1 MPIEKRPAN
10 PLPRDYVPPN
20 GIPYKVRTH
29 DDLGSVARKNGVPE
43 HVLIAFNFA
52 TNEPAEIN
60 WYLRRNVGCVRA
72 THDHKNWMFTS
83 EASPGIIYLPPPW
96 HRPSFP
102 TTVPT
107 VPVSKTETHKSLL
120 KDTWAGI
127 GKSHSGDLFV
137 IGAHDLT
144 AKVYNLGDDL
154 SNVRNA
160 VVNFNGWK
168 FGIGL
173 GADVGAVLVL
183 AHGYSEPKD
192 MIGVSGDKDFDIS
205 IGTKLGDFL
214 KDLKYLGKMVEGIE
228 KYKKMRY
235 IVENAIKNRAIAE
248 TGLYTIPIP
257 FAGVGLHL
265 WAGYK
270 FGDVNV
276 FSTGVGVP

>member
-1 MPIEKRPAN
+1 
-10 PLPRDYVPPN
+10 
-20 GIPYKVRTH
+20 
-29 DDLGSVARKNGVPE
+29 
-43 HVLIAFNFA
+43 
-52 TNEPAEIN
+52 
-60 WYLRRNVGCVRA
+60 
-72 THDHKNWMFTS
+72 
-83 EASPGIIYLPPPW
+83 
-96 HRPSFP
+96 
-102 TTVPT
+102 
-107 VPVSKTETHKSLL
+107 VPVSKTEPKPSLL
-120 KDTWAGI
+120 KDVWAGI

-160 VVNFNGWK
+160 WVNFNGWK

-183 AHGYSEPKD
+183 AHGYPEAKD

-205 IGTKLGDFL
+205 IGTRLGDFL
-214 KDLKYLGKMVEGIE
+214 KDLKYLGKAVDGIE

-235 IVENAIKNRAIAE
+235 LVENAIKSRAITE

-270 FGDVNV
+270 FGDVKI
-276 FSTGVGVP
+276 FSTGTGIP

>member
-1 MPIEKRPAN
+1 MPIEKRPTN
-10 PLPRDYVPPN
+10 PLPSDYVPPG
-20 GIPYKVRTH
+20 GIPYKVKTH
-29 DDLGSVARKNGVPE
+29 DELGSVARNNGVPE
-43 HVLIAFNFA
+43 HVLVAFNFG
-52 TNEPAEIN
+52 TNDPAEIN

-83 EASPGIIYLPPPW
+83 EATPGIIYLPPPW

-102 TTVPT
+102 TTVAP
-107 VPVSKTETHKSLL
+107 VPVSKTEPQKSLL
-120 KDTWAGI
+120 KDVWAGL
-127 GKSHSGDLFV
+127 GKAHSGDLFV

-168 FGIGL
+168 FGLGL

-183 AHGYSEPKD
+183 AHGYPEAKD

-214 KDLKYLGKMVEGIE
+214 KDIKGVGKVIDGIE
-228 KYKKMRY
+228 KYKKLRY
-235 IVENAIKNRAIAE
+235 LVENAIKSRAIAE
-248 TGLYTIPIP
+248 TGLYTLPIP

-265 WAGYK
+265 WLGFK
-270 FGDVNV
+270 FGDVSV
-276 FSTGVGVP
+276 FSKGVGIP